1 MASASRTSLQH
12 RVWRW
17 HFIAGLM
24 VVPFAIILAVTGAIY
39 LFKPQFDA
47 AVEARI
53 NAGAAPLA
61 GETLPADVL
70 VSAALEAYPGS
81 ALVRLILPSA
91 DNDPTVEVETRGAGG
106 PRTLWIDRSTGEILH
121 QTATGSRFMNTVKD
135 IHGTLLAGKRGSLVV
150 EIMASWM
157 IILIVTGLYLWWPR
171 GTVWW
176 RVFLPDFRA
185 NGGPRET
192 WRRVHGMTGAW
203 IGGLVLAILLS
214 GLPWTEVWG
223 DGYSRVKR
231 LAGLEEPGQE
241 WFVTLQSSDPHADHS
256 LHAMHHD
263 HSGML
268 WDQGGEEAVTG
279 IVPADDALALEDIL
293 KIARPQQYPPPVWV
307 QPPRGENGVWT
318 IRSMGPSRTDRVT
331 VHYDRF
337 TGEEILRIT
346 FAHHNPVDRFVAQGV
361 AFHEGQLLGPLNQLT
376 GVLAALGVILMSVS
390 GAVMWWRRRPKG
402 RLGLPPMPADRRLT
416 AGMVVLVIAFGI
428 FLPMAG
434 ITLVAALGGDLL
446 YTQARRMIRARQA

>member
-1 MASASRTSLQH
+1 MSSAGRTSLQH

-24 VVPFAIILAVTGAIY
+24 VVPFAVILAVTGSIY

-47 AVEARI
+47 AVEAGI
-53 NAGAAPLA
+53 NARAASLA
-61 GETLPADVL
+61 GETLPADAL
-70 VSAALEAYPGS
+70 VAAALEAHPGG
-81 ALVRLILPSA
+81 ALVRLILPSTEK
-91 DNDPTVEVETRGAGG
+91 DPTVEIETRSAGG
-106 PRTLWIDRSTGEILH
+106 ARTLWIDRTTGEVLH
-121 QTATGSRFMNTVKD
+121 QTATGGRFMNIVKD

-157 IILIVTGLYLWWPR
+157 IILIVTGFYLWWPR

-185 NGGPRET
+185 NGGARET
-192 WRRVHGMTGAW
+192 WRRVHGMAGTW

-231 LAGLEEPGQE
+231 LAGLKEPGQE
-241 WFVTLQSSDPHADHS
+241 WFVTLQSADPHADHS

-268 WDQGGEEAVTG
+268 WDQGGEKSAAG
-279 IVPADDALALEDIL
+279 MMQADGALSLENIL
-293 KIARPQQYPPPVWV
+293 QIARPQQYPPPVWV

-318 IRSMGPSRTDRVT
+318 IRSMGPARPDRVT

-346 FAHHNPVDRFVAQGV
+346 FADHNPVDRFVAQGV
-361 AFHEGQLLGPLNQLT
+361 AFHEGQLFGPLNQAT
-376 GVLAALGVILMSVS
+376 GVLAALGVVLMSVS

-402 RLGLPPMPADRRLT
+402 RLGLPPMPADRRLA
-416 AGMVVLVIAFGI
+416 AGMVVLVIVFAI

-434 ITLVAALGGDLL
+434 VTLVAALAADFL
-446 YTQARRMIRARQA
+446 YSRASRIIRARQA